1 MKLEKLTQLELVMIS
16 GGHNGLAHKIGVA
29 VGEAIGF
36 FAILAEK
43 ASEAFGIAENFRKK

>member
-1 MKLEKLTQLELVMIS
+1 MKLEKLTQIESVIIS
-16 GGHNGLAHKIGVA
+16 GGHNGLSHKIGVA

-43 ASEAFGIAENFRKK
+43 ASEAFGIAENFHRR

>member
-1 MKLEKLTQLELVMIS
+1 MKLEKLTQIELVIVS

-43 ASEAFGIAENFRKK
+43 ASEAVGLAENFRKK